1 MVKQTNY
8 SFLPI
13 LDKENSRQD
22 FNKITTLLEY
32 LKIYIKKKV
41 AINNPKFNKIFTR
54 KKKESYYTGKIFRS
68 NTIESSFNDAKIT
81 RCKNCR
87 RFHVIRAI

>member
-32 LKIYIKKKV
+32 LKIYIKKRLQL
-41 AINNPKFNKIFTR
+41 IIQNLIKFSQER
-54 KKKESYYTGKIFRS
+54 KK
-68 NTIESSFNDAKIT
+68 NPIT
-81 RCKNCR
+81 REKFFDR
-87 RFHVIRAI
+87 IQSSPLLTMRK

>member
-32 LKIYIKKKV
+32 LKIYIKKRLQL
-41 AINNPKFNKIFTR
+41 IIQNLIKFSQER
-54 KKKESYYTGKIFRS
+54 KK
-68 NTIESSFNDAKIT
+68 NPIT
-81 RCKNCR
+81 REKFFDR
-87 RFHVIRAI
+87 IQSSPLLTMQK

>member
-32 LKIYIKKKV
+32 LKIYIKKRLQL
-41 AINNPKFNKIFTR
+41 IIQNLIKFSQER
-54 KKKESYYTGKIFRS
+54 KK
-68 NTIESSFNDAKIT
+68 NPIT
-81 RCKNCR
+81 REKFFDR
-87 RFHVIRAI
+87 VLF

>member
-32 LKIYIKKKV
+32 LKIYIKKRLQLIIQNLIKFSQERKK
-41 AINNPKFNKIFTR
+41 NPITR
-54 KKKESYYTGKIFRS
+54 KKFFDRIQS
-68 NTIESSFNDAKIT
+68 NSLLTMRK
-81 RCKNCR
+81 
-87 RFHVIRAI
+87 